1 MSLLFRAALLGGIAY
16 LITRSLSTARHPSHR
31 PMLTGQGSSPLDELH
46 PDETHV
52 WPTSE
57 SQQRATAAAG
67 PSSCGAQARDDRG
80 DLARS
85 R

>member
-16 LITRSLSTARHPSHR
+16 LITRSLSTARPSSHR
-31 PMLTGQGSSPLDELH
+31 TMTGEGSSPLDELH
-46 PDETHV
+46 PGENHV

-67 PSSCGAQARDDRG
+67 PSS
-80 DLARS
+80 
-85 R
+85 